1 MGTATAPERR
11 AGPTRAGGSAKWWPV
26 AMPAVRDAA
35 RWTRPHGSRPVSA
48 HLQQIYRQFP
58 GCEYFIL
65 DLLALRNMFF
75 CSDENVKVLTCPL
88 LILHA
93 EDDAVLPLHLGHKK
107 LLGHLVMPPAACSS
121 SHKHCLKPP
130 PGTPRGTEITAAIKT
145 TEKLPNLPTASRMLQ
160 VTRGMEVLLL
170 LGQDHASCD
179 WEHHMGQCWGYMGLS
194 TNTT

>member
-1 MGTATAPERR
+1 MSPCHPAPAVIPHYGHAPPPPPHLVMPQCGYVPMSPCCPHE
-11 AGPTRAGGSAKWWPV
+11 AKWWPV

-93 EDDAVLPLHLGHKK
+93 EDDAVLPLHLGHKLFETAHSTYKDKTKVKFITFPKK
-107 LLGHLVMPPAACSS
+107 LGLGHNYISFSL
-121 SHKHCLKPP
+121 
-130 PGTPRGTEITAAIKT
+130 E
-145 TEKLPNLPTASRMLQ
+145 LPTL
-160 VTRGMEVLLL
+160 VKNFL
-170 LGQDHASCD
+170 DI
-179 WEHHMGQCWGYMGLS
+179 
-194 TNTT
+194 